1 MIVQPE
7 TNTRASRAK
16 FAATNLLLITSAMLA
31 LCVVAA
37 AQESTVTL
45 AGQVVCSDCWSEA
58 KDRVK
63 TPYGNAADLVC
74 AATCA
79 AKGRPASLA
88 VKTGEGNQFALY
100 QLEEGRFKTGAKDW
114 LALMGKQVEATG
126 TMRGEGGKR
135 RLTVDELRVVSDS
148 PAALEAAKMIGTQAE
163 LALRD
168 LSGAEQRLSALRG
181 RVVVLNF
188 WATYCAPCRK
198 EMPDLAAI
206 QNDYA
211 AQGVQVVG
219 ASSDEAEDRAKVLQF
234 IKETKINFPVWLGAT
249 EEHSDVQVPPA
260 VDGWRRVQPARGEGQ
275 PARELRRADG
285 DAQAPRRHRRHEL
298 RPHRDAF
305 GSVVLRDLQQES
317 EARDE
322 AARRPLRRRRLRHVR
337 GSAARHRRA
346 QRELQRLLVVH
357 DPLRRRARPP
367 ARQLRARASRRLA
380 RHGARAQPRRE
391 LQHFVLS
398 TDKEN
403 RR

>member
-249 EEHSDVQVPPA
+249 AEMMPRFGLVPVLPGTVVIDREGRIVSASNAVVNPAALRKQLDALLAADEKKAAAQGGGAKEEAGEASTVP
-260 VDGWRRVQPARGEGQ
+260 
-275 PARELRRADG
+275 
-285 DAQAPRRHRRHEL
+285 
-298 RPHRDAF
+298 
-305 GSVVLRDLQQES
+305 S
-317 EARDE
+317 
-322 AARRPLRRRRLRHVR
+322 
-337 GSAARHRRA
+337 
-346 QRELQRLLVVH
+346 
-357 DPLRRRARPP
+357 
-367 ARQLRARASRRLA
+367 
-380 RHGARAQPRRE
+380 
-391 LQHFVLS
+391 
-398 TDKEN
+398 
-403 RR
+403 